1 MESNLPQQNISIEQ
15 LPIIIGDTFKHISEV
30 DRKIS
35 NAVSRADEAK
45 KLADE
50 ASQKNAGWSL
60 FGSDKKEA
68 IEALQSAA
76 ISQANALSD
85 SVDAN
90 KELFNNQKKM
100 SEALRY
106 LFGLGVANM
115 AANRTV
121 VRELEL
127 KLKNASQ
134 EELSELARQEI
145 TNVILQLRAQEDMQ
159 YKLENHDRILREHKG
174 EIDKILGE
182 INSFEE
188 RCKEVLGRTE
198 MLQNDVES
206 KEKELTNKFIEE
218 KRHIQEELKLLS
230 KKLHDD
236 ISILSDQLSASIDNK
251 VTSALQVTEPRILS
265 LEQYRQHEIDRRTF
279 FDTKFYKAMV
289 GIISVSAL
297 IISCL
302 SLFFPH
308 LQT

>member
-15 LPIIIGDTFKHISEV
+15 LPTIIGNTFKHISEV

-35 NAVSRADEAK
+35 NAVSRAEEAK

-50 ASQKNAGWSL
+50 ASQKNAGWSF

-106 LFGLGVANM
+106 LFGLGVANI

-159 YKLENHDRILREHKG
+159 YKLENHDRILREHKVD
-174 EIDKILGE
+174 IDKILGE

-188 RCKEVLGRTE
+188 RCKDILDRTGT
-198 MLQNDVES
+198 LQDDVS
-206 KEKELTNKFIEE
+206 KKEKELADRFEDE
-218 KRHIQEELKLLS
+218 KRHIKEEVNLLA

-236 ISILSDQLSASIDNK
+236 ISKLSDQLSASIDNK
-251 VTSALQVTEPRILS
+251 VTSALQVTEPRLLS
-265 LEQYRQHEIDRRTF
+265 LEQYRQHEIENRTF
-279 FDTKFYKAMV
+279 FDTKLYKAIV

-297 IISCL
+297 IV
-302 SLFFPH
+302 SL
-308 LQT
+308 LNII

>member
-1 MESNLPQQNISIEQ
+1 MENNLLQQNISIEQ
-15 LPIIIGDTFKHISEV
+15 LPTIIGDTYKNITEV

-35 NAVSRADEAK
+35 NAVSKAEEAK
-45 KLADE
+45 ALADI
-50 ASQKNAGWSL
+50 ASKKEAGWSF
-60 FGSDKKEA
+60 FGGDKKEA

-90 KELFNNQKKM
+90 KQLFENQKKM
-100 SEALRY
+100 SDALRY

-127 KLKNASQ
+127 KLQNASK

-188 RCKEVLGRTE
+188 RCKVILERTE
-198 MLQNDVES
+198 TLQDDVNK
-206 KEKELTNKFIEE
+206 KEKELADSFEDE
-218 KRHIQEELKLLS
+218 KRHIKEEVNLLA

-236 ISILSDQLSASIDNK
+236 ISKLSDQLSASIDNK
-251 VTSALQVTEPRILS
+251 VTSALQVTEPRLLS
-265 LEQYRQHEIDRRTF
+265 LEQYRQHEIENRTF
-279 FDTKFYKAMV
+279 FDTKLYKAMV

-297 IISCL
+297 IV
-302 SLFFPH
+302 SL
-308 LQT
+308 LNII

>member
-15 LPIIIGDTFKHISEV
+15 LPTIIGNTFKHISEV

-35 NAVSRADEAK
+35 NAVSRAEEAK

-50 ASQKNAGWSL
+50 ASQKNAGWSF

-100 SEALRY
+100 SEAIRY

-159 YKLENHDRILREHKG
+159 YKLENHDRILREHKVD
-174 EIDKILGE
+174 IDKILGE

-188 RCKEVLGRTE
+188 RCKDILDRTE
-198 MLQNDVES
+198 TLQVDVS
-206 KEKELTNKFIEE
+206 KKEKELADSFEDE
-218 KRHIQEELKLLS
+218 KRHIKEEVNLLA

-236 ISILSDQLSASIDNK
+236 ISKLSDQLSASIDNK
-251 VTSALQVTEPRILS
+251 VTSALQVTEPRLLS
-265 LEQYRQHEIDRRTF
+265 LEQYRQHEIENRTF
-279 FDTKFYKAMV
+279 FDTKLYKAMV

-297 IISCL
+297 IV
-302 SLFFPH
+302 SL
-308 LQT
+308 LNII

>member
-1 MESNLPQQNISIEQ
+1 MENNLLQQNISIEQ
-15 LPIIIGDTFKHISEV
+15 LPTIIGDTYKNITEV

-35 NAVSRADEAK
+35 NAVSKAEEAK
-45 KLADE
+45 ALADI
-50 ASQKNAGWSL
+50 ASKKEAGWSF
-60 FGSDKKEA
+60 FGGDKKEA

-90 KELFNNQKKM
+90 KQLFENQKKM
-100 SEALRY
+100 SDALRY

-127 KLKNASQ
+127 KLQNASK

-159 YKLENHDRILREHKG
+159 YKLENHNRILREHKG

-188 RCKEVLGRTE
+188 RCKVILERTE
-198 MLQNDVES
+198 TLQDDVNK
-206 KEKELTNKFIEE
+206 KEKELADRFDDE
-218 KRHIQEELKLLS
+218 KRHIHDEVNLLT
-230 KKLHDD
+230 KNLHDD
-236 ISILSDQLSASIDNK
+236 ISKLSNQLFASIDNK
-251 VTSALQVTEPRILS
+251 VTSALQVTEPRLLS
-265 LEQYRQHEIDRRTF
+265 LEQYRQHEIETLTF
-279 FDTKFYKAMV
+279 FDTKLYKAIV
-289 GIISVSAL
+289 GIMSISAL
-297 IISCL
+297 IV
-302 SLFFPH
+302 SL
-308 LQT
+308 LNLI

>member
-1 MESNLPQQNISIEQ
+1 MESNLPQQKISIEQ
-15 LPIIIGDTFKHISEV
+15 LPAVIGNTFKHISEV

-35 NAVSRADEAK
+35 NAVSRAEEAK

-50 ASQKNAGWSL
+50 ASQKNAGWSF

-106 LFGLGVANM
+106 LFGLGVANI

-159 YKLENHDRILREHKG
+159 YKLENHDRILREHKVD
-174 EIDKILGE
+174 IDKILGE

-188 RCKEVLGRTE
+188 RCKDILDRTE
-198 MLQNDVES
+198 TLQDDVS
-206 KEKELTNKFIEE
+206 KKEKELADRFEDE
-218 KRHIQEELKLLS
+218 KRHIKEEVNLLA

-236 ISILSDQLSASIDNK
+236 ISKLSDQLSASIDNK
-251 VTSALQVTEPRILS
+251 VTSALQVTEPRLLS
-265 LEQYRQHEIDRRTF
+265 LEQYRQHEIENRTF
-279 FDTKFYKAMV
+279 FDTKLYKAMV

-297 IISCL
+297 IV
-302 SLFFPH
+302 SL
-308 LQT
+308 LNII

>member
-1 MESNLPQQNISIEQ
+1 MENNLLQQNFSIEQ
-15 LPIIIGDTFKHISEV
+15 LPTIIGDTYKNITEV

-35 NAVSRADEAK
+35 NAVSKAEEAK
-45 KLADE
+45 ALADI
-50 ASQKNAGWSL
+50 ASKKEAGWSF
-60 FGSDKKEA
+60 FGGDKKEA

-90 KELFNNQKKM
+90 KQLFENQKKM
-100 SEALRY
+100 SDALRY

-127 KLKNASQ
+127 KLQNASK

-159 YKLENHDRILREHKG
+159 YKLENHNRILREHKG

-188 RCKEVLGRTE
+188 RCKVILERTE
-198 MLQNDVES
+198 TLQDDVNK
-206 KEKELTNKFIEE
+206 KEKELADRFDDE
-218 KRHIQEELKLLS
+218 KRHIHDEVNLLT
-230 KKLHDD
+230 KNLHDD
-236 ISILSDQLSASIDNK
+236 ISKLSNQLFASIDNK
-251 VTSALQVTEPRILS
+251 VTSALQVTEPRLLS
-265 LEQYRQHEIDRRTF
+265 LEQYRQHEIETRTF
-279 FDTKFYKAMV
+279 FDTKLYKALV
-289 GIISVSAL
+289 GIISISAL
-297 IISCL
+297 IV
-302 SLFFPH
+302 SL
-308 LQT
+308 LNLI

>member
-1 MESNLPQQNISIEQ
+1 MENNLLQQNVSIEQ
-15 LPIIIGDTFKHISEV
+15 LPTIIGDTYKNITEV

-35 NAVSRADEAK
+35 NAVSKAEEAK
-45 KLADE
+45 ALADI
-50 ASQKNAGWSL
+50 ASKKEAGWSF
-60 FGSDKKEA
+60 FGGDKKEA

-90 KELFNNQKKM
+90 KQLFENQKKM
-100 SEALRY
+100 SDALRY

-121 VRELEL
+121 VQELEL
-127 KLKNASQ
+127 KLQNASK

-159 YKLENHDRILREHKG
+159 YKLEKHNRILREHKG

-188 RCKEVLGRTE
+188 RCKVILESTE
-198 MLQNDVES
+198 TLQDDVNK
-206 KEKELTNKFIEE
+206 KEKELSDSFEDE
-218 KRHIQEELKLLS
+218 KRHIKEEVNLLA
-230 KKLHDD
+230 KNLHDD
-236 ISILSDQLSASIDNK
+236 ISKLSDQLFASIDNK
-251 VTSALQVTEPRILS
+251 VTSALQVTEPRLLS
-265 LEQYRQHEIDRRTF
+265 LEQYRQHEIENRTF
-279 FDTKFYKAMV
+279 FDTKLYKAMV

-297 IISCL
+297 IV
-302 SLFFPH
+302 SL
-308 LQT
+308 LNII

>member
-1 MESNLPQQNISIEQ
+1 MENNLLQQNISIEQ
-15 LPIIIGDTFKHISEV
+15 LPTIIGDTYKNITEV

-35 NAVSRADEAK
+35 NAVSKAEEAK
-45 KLADE
+45 ALADI
-50 ASQKNAGWSL
+50 ASKKEAGWSF
-60 FGSDKKEA
+60 FGGDKKEA

-90 KELFNNQKKM
+90 KQLFENQKKM
-100 SEALRY
+100 SDALRY

-127 KLKNASQ
+127 KLQNASK

-159 YKLENHDRILREHKG
+159 YKLEKHNRILREHKG

-188 RCKEVLGRTE
+188 RCKVILERTE
-198 MLQNDVES
+198 TLQDDVNK
-206 KEKELTNKFIEE
+206 KEKELADRFDDE
-218 KRHIQEELKLLS
+218 KRHIHDEVNLLT
-230 KKLHDD
+230 KNLHDE
-236 ISILSDQLSASIDNK
+236 ISKLSNQLFASIDNK
-251 VTSALQVTEPRILS
+251 VTSALQVTEPRLLS
-265 LEQYRQHEIDRRTF
+265 LEQYRQHEIETRTF
-279 FDTKFYKAMV
+279 FDTKLYKAIV
-289 GIISVSAL
+289 GIMSISAL
-297 IISCL
+297 IV
-302 SLFFPH
+302 SL
-308 LQT
+308 LNLI

>member
-15 LPIIIGDTFKHISEV
+15 LPTIIGNTFKHISEV
-30 DRKIS
+30 DRKIA
-35 NAVSRADEAK
+35 NAVSRAEEAK

-50 ASQKNAGWSL
+50 ASQKNAGWSF

-106 LFGLGVANM
+106 LFGLGVANI

-159 YKLENHDRILREHKG
+159 YKLENHDRILREHKVD
-174 EIDKILGE
+174 IDKILGE

-188 RCKEVLGRTE
+188 RCKDILDRTE
-198 MLQNDVES
+198 TLQDDVS
-206 KEKELTNKFIEE
+206 KKEKELADRFEDE
-218 KRHIQEELKLLS
+218 KRHIKEEVNLLA

-236 ISILSDQLSASIDNK
+236 ISKLSDQLSASIDNK
-251 VTSALQVTEPRILS
+251 VTSALQVTEPRLLS
-265 LEQYRQHEIDRRTF
+265 LEQYRQHEIENRTF
-279 FDTKFYKAMV
+279 FDTKLYKAMV

-297 IISCL
+297 IV
-302 SLFFPH
+302 SL
-308 LQT
+308 LNII

>member
-1 MESNLPQQNISIEQ
+1 MEYNLPQQKISIEQ
-15 LPIIIGDTFKHISEV
+15 LPAIIGNTFKHISEV

-35 NAVSRADEAK
+35 NAVSRAEEAK

-50 ASQKNAGWSL
+50 ASQKNAGWSF

-106 LFGLGVANM
+106 LFGLGVANI

-159 YKLENHDRILREHKG
+159 YKLENHDRILREHKVD
-174 EIDKILGE
+174 IDKILGE

-188 RCKEVLGRTE
+188 RCKDILDRTE
-198 MLQNDVES
+198 TLQDDVS
-206 KEKELTNKFIEE
+206 KKEKELADRFEDE
-218 KRHIQEELKLLS
+218 KRHIKEEVNLLA

-236 ISILSDQLSASIDNK
+236 ISKLSDQLSASIDNK
-251 VTSALQVTEPRILS
+251 VTSALQVTEPRLLS
-265 LEQYRQHEIDRRTF
+265 LEQYRQHEIENRTF
-279 FDTKFYKAMV
+279 FDTKLYKAMV

-297 IISCL
+297 IV
-302 SLFFPH
+302 SL
-308 LQT
+308 LNII

>member
-15 LPIIIGDTFKHISEV
+15 LPTIIGNTFKHISEV

-35 NAVSRADEAK
+35 NAVSRAEEAK

-50 ASQKNAGWSL
+50 ASQKNAGWSF

-106 LFGLGVANM
+106 LFGLGVANI

-159 YKLENHDRILREHKG
+159 YKLENHDRILREHKVD
-174 EIDKILGE
+174 IDKILGE

-188 RCKEVLGRTE
+188 RCKDILDRTE
-198 MLQNDVES
+198 TLQDDVS
-206 KEKELTNKFIEE
+206 KKEKELADRFEDE
-218 KRHIQEELKLLS
+218 KRHIKEEVNLLA

-236 ISILSDQLSASIDNK
+236 ISKLSDQLSASIDNK
-251 VTSALQVTEPRILS
+251 VTSALQVTEPRLLS
-265 LEQYRQHEIDRRTF
+265 LEQYRQHEIETRTF
-279 FDTKFYKAMV
+279 FDTKLYKAIV
-289 GIISVSAL
+289 GIMSISAL
-297 IISCL
+297 IV
-302 SLFFPH
+302 SL
-308 LQT
+308 LNLI

>member
-15 LPIIIGDTFKHISEV
+15 LPTIIGNTFKHISEV

-35 NAVSRADEAK
+35 NAVSRAEEAK

-50 ASQKNAGWSL
+50 ASQKNAGWSF

-106 LFGLGVANM
+106 LFGLGVANI

-159 YKLENHDRILREHKG
+159 YKLENHDRILREHKVD
-174 EIDKILGE
+174 INKILGE

-188 RCKEVLGRTE
+188 RCKDILDRTE
-198 MLQNDVES
+198 TLQDDVS
-206 KEKELTNKFIEE
+206 KKEKELADRFEDE
-218 KRHIQEELKLLS
+218 KRHIKEEVNLLA

-236 ISILSDQLSASIDNK
+236 ISKLSDQLSASIDNK
-251 VTSALQVTEPRILS
+251 VTSALQVTEPRLLS
-265 LEQYRQHEIDRRTF
+265 LEQYRQHEIENRTF
-279 FDTKFYKAMV
+279 FDTKLYKAMV

-297 IISCL
+297 IV
-302 SLFFPH
+302 SL
-308 LQT
+308 LNII

>member
-1 MESNLPQQNISIEQ
+1 MENNLLQQNISIEQ
-15 LPIIIGDTFKHISEV
+15 LPTIIGDTYKNITEV

-35 NAVSRADEAK
+35 NAVSKAEEAK
-45 KLADE
+45 ALADI
-50 ASQKNAGWSL
+50 ASKKEAGWSF
-60 FGSDKKEA
+60 FGGDKKEA

-90 KELFNNQKKM
+90 KQLFENQKKM
-100 SEALRY
+100 SDALRY

-127 KLKNASQ
+127 KLQNASK

-159 YKLENHDRILREHKG
+159 YKLENHDRILREHKVD
-174 EIDKILGE
+174 IDKILGE

-188 RCKEVLGRTE
+188 RCKVILERTE
-198 MLQNDVES
+198 TLQDDVNK
-206 KEKELTNKFIEE
+206 KEKELADRFDDE
-218 KRHIQEELKLLS
+218 KRHIHDEVNLLT
-230 KKLHDD
+230 KNLHDD
-236 ISILSDQLSASIDNK
+236 ISKLSNQLFASIDNK
-251 VTSALQVTEPRILS
+251 VTSALQVTEPRLLS
-265 LEQYRQHEIDRRTF
+265 LEQYRQHEIENRTF
-279 FDTKFYKAMV
+279 FDTKLYKAMV

-297 IISCL
+297 IV
-302 SLFFPH
+302 SL
-308 LQT
+308 LNII

>member
-15 LPIIIGDTFKHISEV
+15 LPTIIGNTFKHISEV

-35 NAVSRADEAK
+35 NAVSRAEEAK

-50 ASQKNAGWSL
+50 ASQKNAGWSF

-100 SEALRY
+100 SEAIRY

-127 KLKNASQ
+127 KLKNASH

-159 YKLENHDRILREHKG
+159 YKLENHDRILREHKVD
-174 EIDKILGE
+174 IDKILGE

-188 RCKEVLGRTE
+188 RCKDILDRTE
-198 MLQNDVES
+198 TLQVDVS
-206 KEKELTNKFIEE
+206 KKEKELADSFEDE
-218 KRHIQEELKLLS
+218 KRHIKEEVNLLA
-230 KKLHDD
+230 KNFHDD
-236 ISILSDQLSASIDNK
+236 ISKLSDQLSASIDNK
-251 VTSALQVTEPRILS
+251 VTSALQVTEPRLLS
-265 LEQYRQHEIDRRTF
+265 LEQYRQHEIENRTF
-279 FDTKFYKAMV
+279 FDTKLYKAIV

-297 IISCL
+297 IV
-302 SLFFPH
+302 SL
-308 LQT
+308 LNII

>member
-15 LPIIIGDTFKHISEV
+15 LPTIIGNTFKHISEV

-35 NAVSRADEAK
+35 NAVSRAEEAK

-50 ASQKNAGWSL
+50 ASQKNAGWSF

-68 IEALQSAA
+68 IEALQSATV
-76 ISQANALSD
+76 SQANALSD

-106 LFGLGVANM
+106 LFGLGVANI

-159 YKLENHDRILREHKG
+159 YKLENHDRILREHKVD
-174 EIDKILGE
+174 IDKILGE

-188 RCKEVLGRTE
+188 RCKDILDRTE
-198 MLQNDVES
+198 TLQDDVS
-206 KEKELTNKFIEE
+206 KKEKELADRFEDE
-218 KRHIQEELKLLS
+218 KRHIKEEVNLLA

-236 ISILSDQLSASIDNK
+236 ISKLSDQLSASIDNK
-251 VTSALQVTEPRILS
+251 VTSALQVTEPRLLS
-265 LEQYRQHEIDRRTF
+265 LEQYRQHEIENRTF
-279 FDTKFYKAMV
+279 FDTKLYKAMV

-297 IISCL
+297 IV
-302 SLFFPH
+302 SL
-308 LQT
+308 LNII

>member
-1 MESNLPQQNISIEQ
+1 MENNLLQQNISIEQ
-15 LPIIIGDTFKHISEV
+15 LPTIIGDTYKNITEV

-35 NAVSRADEAK
+35 NAVSKAEEAK
-45 KLADE
+45 ALADI
-50 ASQKNAGWSL
+50 ASKKEAGWSF
-60 FGSDKKEA
+60 FGGDKKEA

-90 KELFNNQKKM
+90 KQLFENQKKM
-100 SEALRY
+100 SDALRY

-127 KLKNASQ
+127 KLQNASK

-159 YKLENHDRILREHKG
+159 YKLENHDRILREHKVD
-174 EIDKILGE
+174 IDKILGE

-188 RCKEVLGRTE
+188 RCKDILDRTE
-198 MLQNDVES
+198 TLQDDVS
-206 KEKELTNKFIEE
+206 KKEKELADRFEDE
-218 KRHIQEELKLLS
+218 KRHIKEEVNLLA

-236 ISILSDQLSASIDNK
+236 ISKLSDQLSASIDNK
-251 VTSALQVTEPRILS
+251 VTSALQVTEPRLLS
-265 LEQYRQHEIDRRTF
+265 LEQYRQHEIENRTF
-279 FDTKFYKAMV
+279 FDTKLYKAMV

-297 IISCL
+297 IV
-302 SLFFPH
+302 SL
-308 LQT
+308 LNII

>member
-15 LPIIIGDTFKHISEV
+15 LPTIIGNTFKHISEV

-35 NAVSRADEAK
+35 NAVSRAEEAK

-50 ASQKNAGWSL
+50 ASQKNAGWSF

-90 KELFNNQKKM
+90 KELFNNQKRM

-159 YKLENHDRILREHKG
+159 YKLENHDRILREHKVD
-174 EIDKILGE
+174 IDKILGE

-188 RCKEVLGRTE
+188 RCKDILDRTE
-198 MLQNDVES
+198 TLQDDVNK
-206 KEKELTNKFIEE
+206 KEKELADRFEDE
-218 KRHIQEELKLLS
+218 KRHIKEEVNLLA

-236 ISILSDQLSASIDNK
+236 ISKLSDQLFASIDNK
-251 VTSALQVTEPRILS
+251 VTSALQVTEPRLLS
-265 LEQYRQHEIDRRTF
+265 LEQYRQHEIENRTF
-279 FDTKFYKAMV
+279 FDTKLYKAMV

-297 IISCL
+297 IV
-302 SLFFPH
+302 SL
-308 LQT
+308 LNII

>member
-1 MESNLPQQNISIEQ
+1 MENNLLQQNISIEQ
-15 LPIIIGDTFKHISEV
+15 LPTIIGDTYKNITEV

-35 NAVSRADEAK
+35 NAVSKADEAK
-45 KLADE
+45 TLADI
-50 ASQKNAGWSL
+50 ASKKEAGWSF
-60 FGSDKKEA
+60 FGGDKKEA

-90 KELFNNQKKM
+90 KQLFENQKKM
-100 SEALRY
+100 SDALRY

-127 KLKNASQ
+127 KLQNASK

-159 YKLENHDRILREHKG
+159 YKLENHNRILREHKG

-188 RCKEVLGRTE
+188 RCKVILERTE
-198 MLQNDVES
+198 TLQDDVNK
-206 KEKELTNKFIEE
+206 KEKELADRFDDE
-218 KRHIQEELKLLS
+218 KRHIHDEVNLLT
-230 KKLHDD
+230 KNLHDD
-236 ISILSDQLSASIDNK
+236 ISKLSNQLSASIDNK
-251 VTSALQVTEPRILS
+251 VTSALQVTEPRLLS
-265 LEQYRQHEIDRRTF
+265 LEQYRQHEIETRTF
-279 FDTKFYKAMV
+279 FDTKLYKAIV
-289 GIISVSAL
+289 GIMSISAL
-297 IISCL
+297 IV
-302 SLFFPH
+302 SL
-308 LQT
+308 LNLI

>member
-1 MESNLPQQNISIEQ
+1 MENNLLQQNISIEQ
-15 LPIIIGDTFKHISEV
+15 LPTIIGDTYKNITEV

-35 NAVSRADEAK
+35 NAVSKADEAK
-45 KLADE
+45 TLADI
-50 ASQKNAGWSL
+50 ASKKEAGWSF
-60 FGSDKKEA
+60 FGGDKKEA

-90 KELFNNQKKM
+90 KQLFENQKKM
-100 SEALRY
+100 SDALRY

-121 VRELEL
+121 VQELEL
-127 KLKNASQ
+127 KLQNASK

-159 YKLENHDRILREHKG
+159 YKLEKHNRILREHKG

-188 RCKEVLGRTE
+188 RCKVILESTE
-198 MLQNDVES
+198 TLQDDVNK
-206 KEKELTNKFIEE
+206 KEKELADRFEDE
-218 KRHIQEELKLLS
+218 KRHIKEEVNLLA

-236 ISILSDQLSASIDNK
+236 ISKLSDQLSASIDNK
-251 VTSALQVTEPRILS
+251 VTSALQVTEPRLLS
-265 LEQYRQHEIDRRTF
+265 LEQYRQHEIENRTF
-279 FDTKFYKAMV
+279 FDTKLYKAMV

-297 IISCL
+297 IV
-302 SLFFPH
+302 SL
-308 LQT
+308 LNII

>member
-15 LPIIIGDTFKHISEV
+15 LPTIIGNTFKHISEV

-35 NAVSRADEAK
+35 NAVSRAEEAK

-50 ASQKNAGWSL
+50 ASQKNAGWSF

-100 SEALRY
+100 SEAIRY

-159 YKLENHDRILREHKG
+159 YKLENHDRILREHKVD
-174 EIDKILGE
+174 IDKILGE

-188 RCKEVLGRTE
+188 RCKDILDRTE
-198 MLQNDVES
+198 TLQVDVIK
-206 KEKELTNKFIEE
+206 KEKELADSFEDE
-218 KRHIQEELKLLS
+218 KRHIKEEVNLLA
-230 KKLHDD
+230 KNFHDD
-236 ISILSDQLSASIDNK
+236 ISKLSDQLSASIDNK
-251 VTSALQVTEPRILS
+251 VTSALQVTEPRLLS
-265 LEQYRQHEIDRRTF
+265 LEQYRQHEIENRTF
-279 FDTKFYKAMV
+279 FDTKLYKAIV

-297 IISCL
+297 IV
-302 SLFFPH
+302 SL
-308 LQT
+308 LNII

>member
-1 MESNLPQQNISIEQ
+1 MENNLLQQNISIEQ
-15 LPIIIGDTFKHISEV
+15 LPTIIGDTYKNITEV

-35 NAVSRADEAK
+35 NAVSKADEAK
-45 KLADE
+45 TLADI
-50 ASQKNAGWSL
+50 ASKKEAGWSF
-60 FGSDKKEA
+60 FGGDKKEA

-90 KELFNNQKKM
+90 KQLFENQKKM
-100 SEALRY
+100 SDALRY

-121 VRELEL
+121 VQELEL
-127 KLKNASQ
+127 KLQNASK

-159 YKLENHDRILREHKG
+159 YKLEKHNRILREHKG

-188 RCKEVLGRTE
+188 RCKVILESTE
-198 MLQNDVES
+198 TLQDDVNK
-206 KEKELTNKFIEE
+206 KEKELADSFEDE
-218 KRHIQEELKLLS
+218 KRHIKEEVNLLA
-230 KKLHDD
+230 KNLHDD
-236 ISILSDQLSASIDNK
+236 ISKLSDQLFASIDNK
-251 VTSALQVTEPRILS
+251 VTSALQVTEPRLLS
-265 LEQYRQHEIDRRTF
+265 LEQYRQHEIENRTF
-279 FDTKFYKAMV
+279 FDTKLYKAMV

-297 IISCL
+297 IV
-302 SLFFPH
+302 SL
-308 LQT
+308 LNII

>member
-1 MESNLPQQNISIEQ
+1 MENNLLQQNFSIEQ
-15 LPIIIGDTFKHISEV
+15 LPTIIGDTYKNITEV

-35 NAVSRADEAK
+35 NAVSKAEEAK
-45 KLADE
+45 ALADI
-50 ASQKNAGWSL
+50 ASKKEAGWSF
-60 FGSDKKEA
+60 FGGDKKEA

-90 KELFNNQKKM
+90 KQLFENQKKM
-100 SEALRY
+100 SDALRY

-127 KLKNASQ
+127 KLQNASK

-159 YKLENHDRILREHKG
+159 YKLENHNRILREHKG

-188 RCKEVLGRTE
+188 RCKVILERTE
-198 MLQNDVES
+198 TLQDDVNK
-206 KEKELTNKFIEE
+206 KEKELADRFDDE
-218 KRHIQEELKLLS
+218 KRHIHDEVNLLT
-230 KKLHDD
+230 KNLHDD
-236 ISILSDQLSASIDNK
+236 ISKLSNQLFASIDNK
-251 VTSALQVTEPRILS
+251 VTSALQVTEPRLLS
-265 LEQYRQHEIDRRTF
+265 LEQYRQHEIENRTF
-279 FDTKFYKAMV
+279 FDTKLYKAMV

-297 IISCL
+297 IV
-302 SLFFPH
+302 SL
-308 LQT
+308 LNII

>member
-15 LPIIIGDTFKHISEV
+15 LPTIIGNTFKHISEV

-174 EIDKILGE
+174 GIDKILGE

-265 LEQYRQHEIDRRTF
+265 LEQYRQHAIDRRTF

-302 SLFFPH
+302 SLF
-308 LQT
+308 

>member
-15 LPIIIGDTFKHISEV
+15 LPTIIGNTFKHISEV

-35 NAVSRADEAK
+35 NAVSRAEEAK

-50 ASQKNAGWSL
+50 ASQKNAGWSF

-106 LFGLGVANM
+106 LFGLGVANI

-159 YKLENHDRILREHKG
+159 YKLENHDRILREHKVD
-174 EIDKILGE
+174 IDKILGE

-188 RCKEVLGRTE
+188 RCKDILDRTE
-198 MLQNDVES
+198 TLQDDVS
-206 KEKELTNKFIEE
+206 KKEKELADRFEDE
-218 KRHIQEELKLLS
+218 KRHIKEEVNLLA
-230 KKLHDD
+230 KNLHDD
-236 ISILSDQLSASIDNK
+236 ISKLSDQLFASIDNK
-251 VTSALQVTEPRILS
+251 VTSALQVTEPRLVS
-265 LEQYRQHEIDRRTF
+265 LEQYRQHEIENRTF
-279 FDTKFYKAMV
+279 FDTKLYKAMV

-297 IISCL
+297 IV
-302 SLFFPH
+302 SL
-308 LQT
+308 LNII

>member
-15 LPIIIGDTFKHISEV
+15 LPTIIGNTFKHISEV

-35 NAVSRADEAK
+35 NAVSRAEEAK

-50 ASQKNAGWSL
+50 ASQKNAGWSF

-106 LFGLGVANM
+106 LFGLGVANI

-159 YKLENHDRILREHKG
+159 YKLENHDRILREHKVD
-174 EIDKILGE
+174 IDKILGE

-188 RCKEVLGRTE
+188 RCKVILERTE
-198 MLQNDVES
+198 TLQDDVS
-206 KEKELTNKFIEE
+206 KKEKELADRFEDE
-218 KRHIQEELKLLS
+218 KRHIKEEVNLLA

-236 ISILSDQLSASIDNK
+236 ISKLSDQLSASIDNK
-251 VTSALQVTEPRILS
+251 VTSALQVTEPRLLS
-265 LEQYRQHEIDRRTF
+265 LEQYRQHEIENRTF
-279 FDTKFYKAMV
+279 FDTKLYKAMV

-297 IISCL
+297 IV
-302 SLFFPH
+302 SL
-308 LQT
+308 LNII

>member
-15 LPIIIGDTFKHISEV
+15 LPTIIGNTFKHISEV

-35 NAVSRADEAK
+35 NAVSRAEEAK

-50 ASQKNAGWSL
+50 ASQKNAGWSF

-100 SEALRY
+100 SEAIRY

-159 YKLENHDRILREHKG
+159 YKLENHDRILREHKVD
-174 EIDKILGE
+174 IDKILGE

-188 RCKEVLGRTE
+188 RCKDILDRTE
-198 MLQNDVES
+198 TLQVDVS
-206 KEKELTNKFIEE
+206 KKEKELADSFEDE
-218 KRHIQEELKLLS
+218 KRHIKEEVNLLA
-230 KKLHDD
+230 KNFHDD
-236 ISILSDQLSASIDNK
+236 ISKLSDQLSASIDNK
-251 VTSALQVTEPRILS
+251 VTSALQVTEPRLLS
-265 LEQYRQHEIDRRTF
+265 LEQYRQHEIENRTF
-279 FDTKFYKAMV
+279 FDTKLYKAIV
-289 GIISVSAL
+289 GIISVSSL
-297 IISCL
+297 IV
-302 SLFFPH
+302 SL
-308 LQT
+308 LNII

>member
-15 LPIIIGDTFKHISEV
+15 LPTIIGNTFKHISEV

-174 EIDKILGE
+174 GIDKILGE

-251 VTSALQVTEPRILS
+251 VTSALQVTETRILS

-297 IISCL
+297 IV
-302 SLFFPH
+302 SL
-308 LQT
+308 LNII

>member
-1 MESNLPQQNISIEQ
+1 MENNLLQQNISIEQ
-15 LPIIIGDTFKHISEV
+15 LPTIIGDTYKNITEV

-35 NAVSRADEAK
+35 NAVSKAEEAK
-45 KLADE
+45 ALADI
-50 ASQKNAGWSL
+50 ASKKEAGWSF
-60 FGSDKKEA
+60 FGGDKKEA

-90 KELFNNQKKM
+90 KQLFENQKKM
-100 SEALRY
+100 SDALRY

-127 KLKNASQ
+127 KLQNASK

-159 YKLENHDRILREHKG
+159 YKLENHNRILREHKG

-188 RCKEVLGRTE
+188 RCKVILERTE
-198 MLQNDVES
+198 TLQDDVNK
-206 KEKELTNKFIEE
+206 KEKELADRFDDE
-218 KRHIQEELKLLS
+218 KRHIHDEVNLLT
-230 KKLHDD
+230 KNLHDD
-236 ISILSDQLSASIDNK
+236 ISKLSNQLFASIDNK
-251 VTSALQVTEPRILS
+251 VTSALQVTEPRLLS
-265 LEQYRQHEIDRRTF
+265 LEQYRQHEIETRTF
-279 FDTKFYKAMV
+279 FDTKLYKAIV
-289 GIISVSAL
+289 GIMSISAL
-297 IISCL
+297 IV
-302 SLFFPH
+302 SL
-308 LQT
+308 LNII

>member
-1 MESNLPQQNISIEQ
+1 MENNLLQQNISIEQ
-15 LPIIIGDTFKHISEV
+15 LPTIIGDTYKNITEV

-35 NAVSRADEAK
+35 NAVSKADEAK
-45 KLADE
+45 TLADI
-50 ASQKNAGWSL
+50 ASKKEAGWSF
-60 FGSDKKEA
+60 FGGDKKEA

-90 KELFNNQKKM
+90 KQLFENQKKM
-100 SEALRY
+100 SDALRY

-121 VRELEL
+121 VQELEL
-127 KLKNASQ
+127 KLQNASK

-159 YKLENHDRILREHKG
+159 YKLENHNRILREHKG

-188 RCKEVLGRTE
+188 RCKVILERTE
-198 MLQNDVES
+198 TLQDDVNK
-206 KEKELTNKFIEE
+206 KEKELADRFDDE
-218 KRHIQEELKLLS
+218 KRHIHDEVNLLT
-230 KKLHDD
+230 KNLHDD
-236 ISILSDQLSASIDNK
+236 ISKLSNQLFASIDNK
-251 VTSALQVTEPRILS
+251 VTSALQVTEPRLLS
-265 LEQYRQHEIDRRTF
+265 LEQYRQHEIENHTF
-279 FDTKFYKAMV
+279 CDTKLYKAMV

-297 IISCL
+297 IV
-302 SLFFPH
+302 SL
-308 LQT
+308 LNII

>member
-15 LPIIIGDTFKHISEV
+15 LPTIIGNTFKHISEV

-35 NAVSRADEAK
+35 NAVSRAEEAK

-50 ASQKNAGWSL
+50 ASQKNAGWSF

-106 LFGLGVANM
+106 LFGLGVANI

-159 YKLENHDRILREHKG
+159 YKLENHDRILREHKVD
-174 EIDKILGE
+174 IDKILGE

-188 RCKEVLGRTE
+188 RCKDILDRTGT
-198 MLQNDVES
+198 LQDDVS
-206 KEKELTNKFIEE
+206 KKEKELADRFEDE
-218 KRHIQEELKLLS
+218 KRHIKEEVNLLA

-236 ISILSDQLSASIDNK
+236 ISKLSDQLSASIDNK
-251 VTSALQVTEPRILS
+251 VTSALQVTEPRLLS
-265 LEQYRQHEIDRRTF
+265 LEQYRQHEIENRTF
-279 FDTKFYKAMV
+279 FDTKLYKAMV

-297 IISCL
+297 IV
-302 SLFFPH
+302 SL
-308 LQT
+308 LNII

>member
-15 LPIIIGDTFKHISEV
+15 LPTIIGNTFKHISEV

-35 NAVSRADEAK
+35 NAVSRAEEAK

-50 ASQKNAGWSL
+50 ASQKNAGWSF

-159 YKLENHDRILREHKG
+159 YKLENHDRILREHKVD
-174 EIDKILGE
+174 IDKILGE

-188 RCKEVLGRTE
+188 RCKDILDRKET
-198 MLQNDVES
+198 LQVDVRK
-206 KEKELTNKFIEE
+206 KEKEHANSIEDE
-218 KRHIQEELKLLS
+218 KCHIKEEVNLLA

-236 ISILSDQLSASIDNK
+236 ISKLSDQLSASIDNK
-251 VTSALQVTEPRILS
+251 VTSALQVTELRLLA
-265 LEQYRQHEIDRRTF
+265 LEQYRHHEIENRTF
-279 FDTKFYKAMV
+279 FYTKLYNAMV

-297 IISCL
+297 IV
-302 SLFFPH
+302 SL
-308 LQT
+308 LNII

>member
-15 LPIIIGDTFKHISEV
+15 LPTIIGNTFKHISEV

-35 NAVSRADEAK
+35 NAVSRAEEAK

-50 ASQKNAGWSL
+50 ASQKNAGWSF

-159 YKLENHDRILREHKG
+159 YKLENHDRILREHKVD
-174 EIDKILGE
+174 IDKILGE

-188 RCKEVLGRTE
+188 RCKDILDRTE
-198 MLQNDVES
+198 TLQDDVS
-206 KEKELTNKFIEE
+206 KKEKELADRFEDE
-218 KRHIQEELKLLS
+218 KRHIKEEVNLLA

-236 ISILSDQLSASIDNK
+236 ISKLSDQLSASIDNK
-251 VTSALQVTEPRILS
+251 VTSALQVTEPRLLS
-265 LEQYRQHEIDRRTF
+265 LEQYRQHEIENRTF
-279 FDTKFYKAMV
+279 FDTKLYKAMV

-297 IISCL
+297 IV
-302 SLFFPH
+302 SL
-308 LQT
+308 LNII

>member
-1 MESNLPQQNISIEQ
+1 MENNLLQQNFSIEQ
-15 LPIIIGDTFKHISEV
+15 LPTIIGDTYKNITEV

-35 NAVSRADEAK
+35 NAVSKAEEAK
-45 KLADE
+45 ALADI
-50 ASQKNAGWSL
+50 ASKKEAGWSF
-60 FGSDKKEA
+60 FGGDKKEA

-90 KELFNNQKKM
+90 KQLFENQKKM
-100 SEALRY
+100 SDALRY

-127 KLKNASQ
+127 KLQNASK

-159 YKLENHDRILREHKG
+159 YKLENHNRILREHKG

-188 RCKEVLGRTE
+188 RCKDILDRTE
-198 MLQNDVES
+198 TLQVDVS
-206 KEKELTNKFIEE
+206 KKEKELADSFEDE
-218 KRHIQEELKLLS
+218 KRHIKEEVNLLA

-236 ISILSDQLSASIDNK
+236 ISKLSDQLSASIDNK
-251 VTSALQVTEPRILS
+251 VTSALQVTEPRLLS
-265 LEQYRQHEIDRRTF
+265 LEQYRQHEIENRTF
-279 FDTKFYKAMV
+279 FDTKLYKAMV

-297 IISCL
+297 IV
-302 SLFFPH
+302 SL
-308 LQT
+308 LNII

>member
-1 MESNLPQQNISIEQ
+1 MENNLLQQNISIEQ
-15 LPIIIGDTFKHISEV
+15 LPTIIGDTYKNITEV

-35 NAVSRADEAK
+35 NAVSKAEEAK
-45 KLADE
+45 ALADI
-50 ASQKNAGWSL
+50 ASKKEAGWSF
-60 FGSDKKEA
+60 FGGDKKEA

-90 KELFNNQKKM
+90 KQLFENQKKM
-100 SEALRY
+100 SDALRY

-127 KLKNASQ
+127 KLQNASK

-159 YKLENHDRILREHKG
+159 YKLEKHNRILREHKG

-188 RCKEVLGRTE
+188 RCKVILESTE
-198 MLQNDVES
+198 TLQDDVNK
-206 KEKELTNKFIEE
+206 KEKELSDSFEDE
-218 KRHIQEELKLLS
+218 KRHIKEEVNLLA

-236 ISILSDQLSASIDNK
+236 ISKLSDRLFASIDNK
-251 VTSALQVTEPRILS
+251 VTSALQVTEPRLLS
-265 LEQYRQHEIDRRTF
+265 LEQYRQHEIENRTF
-279 FDTKFYKAMV
+279 FDTKLYKAMV

-297 IISCL
+297 IV
-302 SLFFPH
+302 SL
-308 LQT
+308 LNII